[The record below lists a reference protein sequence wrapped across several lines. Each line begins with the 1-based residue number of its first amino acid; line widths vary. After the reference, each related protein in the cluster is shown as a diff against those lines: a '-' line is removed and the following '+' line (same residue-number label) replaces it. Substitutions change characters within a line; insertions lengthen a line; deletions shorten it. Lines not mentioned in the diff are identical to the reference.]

1 MRAGSIPTI
10 DTGLSYGN
18 KLLKDT
24 KVSDPHKDEI
34 ERDLETLE
42 PAFKATREEFMNYY
56 AW

>member
-1 MRAGSIPTI
+1 MASGSIPEI
-10 DTGLSYGN
+10 DAGLSHGN
-18 KLLKDT
+18 QLLKDP
-24 KVSDPHKDEI
+24 KISDPHKDVI